1 MRATLGGLQPS
12 EQLAVVYLE
21 PVGIPGAGGNYTYV
35 VKQRMPNGFDEVVVT
50 SMQMSDDAGKP
61 ITVFAPLT
69 VSNTDPRFRNI
80 IAAKNAARVSD
91 VENAIRSYPTEIPIM
106 P

>member
-1 MRATLGGLQPS
+1 
-12 EQLAVVYLE
+12 
-21 PVGIPGAGGNYTYV
+21 
-35 VKQRMPNGFDEVVVT
+35 
-50 SMQMSDDAGKP
+50 MSDDAGKP